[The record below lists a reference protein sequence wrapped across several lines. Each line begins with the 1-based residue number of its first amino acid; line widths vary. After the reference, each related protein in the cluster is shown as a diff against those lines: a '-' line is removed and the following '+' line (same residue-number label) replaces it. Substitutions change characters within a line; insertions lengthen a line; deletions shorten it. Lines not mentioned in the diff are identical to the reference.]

1 MNTDER
7 EDDEGGRDSGTETG
21 GQITVT
27 RALRF
32 ACTRRA
38 ARAACEIS
46 NSKSFFAQFPE
57 RFEEPP
63 RGVARRVHAPR
74 TALVRVEARQ
84 VRAPAENGDASM
96 GRPVVGRA
104 TRESARLRR
113 GVGDAHEWGRVGVNP
128 GSCRGRFGVDFRRT
142 NPMARERNEANQS
155 HRVGR
160 EKRVGGAGRGVA
172 GPAARAPRTKRSQPA
187 RPAQVPTKNPTGSDP
202 GRRSRT
208 GSAPA

>member
-1 MNTDER
+1 VVQKP
-7 EDDEGGRDSGTETG
+7 GGRSL
-21 GQITVT
+21 VT

-57 RFEEPP
+57 QFEEPT

-104 TRESARLRR
+104 TGEKRTAPPWGWRRARM
-113 GVGDAHEWGRVGVNP
+113 
-128 GSCRGRFGVDFRRT
+128 GSCRVDPGSWRGRIGVDFRRT
-142 NPMARERNEANQS
+142 NPMRASETKPIKATGSGAKNALAERGGGLTVRRRGRPGRNEAN
-155 HRVGR
+155 
-160 EKRVGGAGRGVA
+160 
-172 GPAARAPRTKRSQPA
+172 PA

-208 GSAPA
+208 GSARA